1 MNADPVILA
10 VQASWAV
17 TALGVGLWMWGWLKA
32 PTPIAKLRFYDTGV
46 VLIFSAILVRV
57 VTQERT
63 LTWFDW
69 GMVVFGP
76 LFIGAA
82 LWRLG
87 RTSNL
92 DKT

>member
-1 MNADPVILA
+1 MSLA
-10 VQASWAV
+10 VQASWLV
-17 TALGVGLWMWGWLKA
+17 TGLGIALWLWGWLKA
-32 PTPIAKLRFYDTGV
+32 PTPVARLRFYDTGV
-46 VLIFSAILVRV
+46 VMIFSAILVRV
-57 VTQERT
+57 VTETRD

-69 GMVVFGP
+69 AMVVFGP

-92 DKT
+92 DKS